1 MNMCFWR
8 QANALPNTSDAQ
20 KNAIVNAMSKRL
32 FFSPRRFGHGNVYIY
47 IISLYITHWYILI
60 MTHSIL
66 NYVHVCDL

>member
-32 FFSPRRFGHGNVYIY
+32 FFRRGGLGMGMYIY
-47 IISLYITHWYILI
+47 ILYLYI
-60 MTHSIL
+60 
-66 NYVHVCDL
+66 